1 MLNAS
6 QALNL
11 NASDKNKV
19 HGSQSSAIAGLVRKL
34 LIDPSTELRSRPSHK
49 FRSRLVEIGA
59 SLAGDGCHA
68 SAENLAICSEAIESL
83 HLGSLIVDDIQD
95 GSLVR
100 RDGAALHARLGVPHA
115 LSVGNWLYFHAM
127 KELSN
132 LDIADSVLLRL
143 QKEWLTAIEW
153 AHYGQVMDLATS
165 IKDLPLH
172 EISDVCHYTALYKT
186 GCISGLA
193 IAMGAMVAGA
203 DEARTAA
210 VRELGCA
217 LGVYL
222 QQLNDIGNL
231 LGSFDLEKR
240 YEDLYTLK
248 PTFVWSLVL
257 DQYGDEAYHK
267 LLGACRDLPCDK
279 TILAW
284 LETYPLRKIAYDIAG
299 HNFHKVMQSF
309 LQDYPDADITAIFAL
324 KDRIQKAYA

>member
-1 MLNAS
+1 MLSAS
-6 QALNL
+6 HALESN
-11 NASDKNKV
+11 
-19 HGSQSSAIAGLVRKL
+19 GSGSRAIAGLVRKL
-34 LIDPSTELRSRPSHK
+34 LIEPSTELRSRPSHR

-59 SLAGDGCHA
+59 SLAGAGSIA
-68 SAENLAICSEAIESL
+68 SPKNLAVCSEAIESL

-100 RDGAALHARLGVPHA
+100 RDGDALHAKLGVPHA

-132 LDIADSVLLRL
+132 LEIEDSILLRL
-143 QKEWLTAIEW
+143 QKEWLTSIEW

-165 IKDLPLH
+165 VKDLALH
-172 EISDVCHYTALYKT
+172 EIADVCHYTALYKT

-222 QQLNDIGNL
+222 QQLNDIGNI
-231 LGSFDLEKR
+231 LGSFDPEKR
-240 YEDLYTLK
+240 YEDLYSLK
-248 PTFVWSLVL
+248 PTFIWSLVL
-257 DQYGDEAYHK
+257 NQYGPEAYHR
-267 LLGACRDLPCDK
+267 LMVACRELPCDK
-279 TILAW
+279 LLLTW
-284 LETYPLRKIAYDIAG
+284 LDTHPLRKVAYDVAD
-299 HNFHKVMQSF
+299 HSFHKVMQSF